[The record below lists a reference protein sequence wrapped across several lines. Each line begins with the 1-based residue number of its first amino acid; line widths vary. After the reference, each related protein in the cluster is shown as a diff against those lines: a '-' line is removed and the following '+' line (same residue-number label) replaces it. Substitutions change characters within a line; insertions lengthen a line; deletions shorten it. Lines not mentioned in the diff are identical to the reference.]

1 MQREASVRIRDV
13 SAGDRAALC
22 SIIGR
27 CANLSDEEKDCA
39 KELLDVYLDDS
50 GQRDYSFIAATSE
63 NDRPKGYAC
72 FGKRPLA
79 DGVYDLYWIA
89 VDPDERRR
97 GVGKRLIEAVE
108 AAVKARGARMLIAET
123 SGLDANMTVRD
134 FYIRG
139 GFKEEARIKDFH
151 RTGDALVIYARRF

>member
-1 MQREASVRIRDV
+1 MAGACEERLRDV
-13 SAGDRAALC
+13 SAGDRAALL

-27 CANLSDEEKDCA
+27 CANLSGEEKDCA

-50 GQRDYSFIAATSE
+50 GQRDYSFIASIGE
-63 NDRPKGYAC
+63 NGRPKGYAC

-79 DGVYDLYWIA
+79 DGVYDLYWIV

-108 AAVKARGARMLIAET
+108 AAVKASNGRMLIAET

-139 GFKEEARIKDFH
+139 GFKEEARIKDFY
-151 RTGDALVIYARRF
+151 RTGDDIVIYARRF